1 MPTTSHS
8 DNCGGTYLKT
18 SFSPA
23 MCLKSP
29 EIPKEIKVSRNIRAQ
44 SNLIIK
50 SFFSKTYQKPLED
63 GFCR

>member
-1 MPTTSHS
+1 
-8 DNCGGTYLKT
+8 
-18 SFSPA
+18 